1 MGSRLHGF
9 SRALGICLS
18 VYIPQLILWE
28 ISGTVW
34 VKVVGHM
41 GPVR

>member
-1 MGSRLHGF
+1 MGSHSDRS
-9 SRALGICLS
+9 SRALGMCLA

-34 VKVVGHM
+34 VSLVGHL
-41 GPVR
+41 GLER

>member
-1 MGSRLHGF
+1 MGSCSDGSSH
-9 SRALGICLS
+9 ALGMCLV

-34 VKVVGHM
+34 V
-41 GPVR
+41 